1 MKILLINVVYLPTI
15 GGVEILM
22 HNLAKGLLAKGHDV
36 EVMTS
41 NTLNLKPAKLKKEER
56 IDGVKVKRV
65 NAYRLPYFT
74 YPLFTPEM
82 FSTIFKGH
90 NDVIHVFSYMPTFIT
105 IGSYVTAKIKRT
117 PLVVTPLFLPQ
128 PPVPYIGYRQKIWLS
143 IYQGIIG
150 PKILRLADAVTA
162 LTEVEANFYRSIG
175 LKNIHIIPGAVSL
188 NTRSATTVGLQKFR
202 EKFDIGEA
210 RVIISVPGRIIKY
223 KGLDLLVKA
232 FATAREALPDPK
244 LLIVGKD
251 FGYRQELEA
260 IISESGCEDSIIFT
274 DAISDKE
281 LFYAYEVADIM
292 VHPSP
297 FGNFSVAVVEAM
309 AHKKPVITFDRVEP
323 VSSESGVLVKYLDVE
338 GLAQAMVK
346 LLSDKKLCHN
356 LGRNGYKLIKE
367 SYTWDKVVVNLEKV
381 YHSIVKSHAE
391 TEAQ

>member
-1 MKILLINVVYLPTI
+1 MKILFINVSYLPTI

-41 NTLNLKPAKLKKEER
+41 NTLDLKPAKLKKEER
-56 IDGVKVKRV
+56 IDGVMVKRA
-65 NAYRLPYFT
+65 NAYKLPYLS

-82 FSTIFKGH
+82 FSTIFKG
-90 NDVIHVFSYMPTFIT
+90 NYDVIHVFSYMPTFIT
-105 IGSYVTAKIKRT
+105 IGSYVTAKLKRA

-143 IYQGIIG
+143 IYQGIFG
-150 PKILRLADAVTA
+150 PGILRLADAVTA

-188 NTRSATTVGLQKFR
+188 NNRSTTTVELQKFR
-202 EKFDIGEA
+202 EKFGIGEA

-251 FGYRQELEA
+251 FGYHQELEA
-260 IISESGCEDSIIFT
+260 IISESGCADSIIFT
-274 DAISDKE
+274 GAISDKE
-281 LFYAYEVADIM
+281 LLYAYEVADIM

-309 AHKKPVITFDRVEP
+309 AHKKPVIAFERVKP
-323 VSSESGVLVKYLDVE
+323 VSNENGILVKYLDVE
-338 GLAQAMVK
+338 GLAQAIVK
-346 LLSDKKLCHN
+346 LLSNEELCHT
-356 LGRNGYKLIKE
+356 LGLKGYELIKQF
-367 SYTWDKVVVNLEKV
+367 YTWDKVVDNLEKV
-381 YHSIVKSHAE
+381 YYSILKNHAK
-391 TEAQ
+391 TKAQ